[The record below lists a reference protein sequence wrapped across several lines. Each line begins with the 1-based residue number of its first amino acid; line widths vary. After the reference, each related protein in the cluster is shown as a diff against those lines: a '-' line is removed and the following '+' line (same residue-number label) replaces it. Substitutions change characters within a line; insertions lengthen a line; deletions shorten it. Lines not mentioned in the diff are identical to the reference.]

1 MTQVL
6 GFYKRLLEAL
16 VAQPPSICEGAPA
29 GAPFGPRPLEN
40 FEVPVFGSRD
50 ARPVVPGAP
59 VGPRPLED
67 LEMLVLG
74 SNRARDFAT
83 GLPVG
88 ARPLQD
94 REVPACCRKTA
105 ERLRRSFR
113 R

>member
-1 MTQVL
+1 MH
-6 GFYKRLLEAL
+6 E
-16 VAQPPSICEGAPA
+16 SAPA
-29 GAPFGPRPLEN
+29 SPLNVLHMARVGQCLPEDHDVLVHRSLGARHA
-40 FEVPVFGSRD
+40 VS
-50 ARPVVPGAP
+50 AAP

-67 LEMLVLG
+67 LEMLVVG

-88 ARPLQD
+88 PRPLQD

-105 ERLRRSFR
+105 ERLRKSFR

>member
-1 MTQVL
+1 M
-6 GFYKRLLEAL
+6 GPRLLQDL
-16 VAQPPSICEGAPA
+16 DVPVDGSIRARHFAPA
-29 GAPFGPRPLEN
+29 
-40 FEVPVFGSRD
+40 
-50 ARPVVPGAP
+50 AP

-67 LEMLVLG
+67 LEMLVVG
-74 SNRARDFAT
+74 SNRARDFAP

-105 ERLRRSFR
+105 ERLRKSFR